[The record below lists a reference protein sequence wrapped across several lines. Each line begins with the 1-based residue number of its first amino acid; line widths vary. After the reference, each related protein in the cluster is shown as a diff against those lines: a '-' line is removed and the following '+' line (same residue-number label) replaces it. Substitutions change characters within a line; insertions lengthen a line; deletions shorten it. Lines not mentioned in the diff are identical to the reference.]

1 MESAENQTELF
12 EALLKWMASFRVAA
26 GKMIREG
33 LTKGT
38 LSWLL
43 PKFSTFFKS
52 FPRIKYFVNDQDI
65 AKICLHKSGEI
76 NDINM
81 K

>member
-1 MESAENQTELF
+1 M
-12 EALLKWMASFRVAA
+12 
-26 GKMIREG
+26 
-33 LTKGT
+33 TKVI
-38 LSWLL
+38 
-43 PKFSTFFKS
+43 KFSTFFKS